1 MSTMPEK
8 QGFDIEHARHH
19 LEYVSEYST
28 TGRYLEAAIVEI
40 ERLRAASIEYQNALD
55 DVQNLKE
62 QIETFHL
69 RRENELRQMNEISW
83 QNKTQ
88 ATRIKELEDA
98 LAEYQRLG
106 KIMEGRLPC
115 LTLHG
120 ECARCSSRAKEL
132 CDAMHQIAEGK
143 IGPKDAKPRSW
154 QITDERIATISASLK
169 VLERLK
175 KVNTDTDHCYLDAG
189 IAVLRTMLGDGN
201 CLTAADAAALVGP
214 HGKEHA
220 KKLLKNEH
228 EEVDW

>member
-1 MSTMPEK
+1 MTPEEIGELRALVDRLGNTGYDK
-8 QGFDIEHARHH
+8 NLATILDAVIEHIDQQ
-19 LEYVSEYST
+19 
-28 TGRYLEAAIVEI
+28 AA
-40 ERLRAASIEYQNALD
+40 
-55 DVQNLKE
+55 
-62 QIETFHL
+62 
-69 RRENELRQMNEISW
+69 
-83 QNKTQ
+83 
-88 ATRIKELEDA
+88 RIKELEDA